1 MALSNQTKRR
11 IVIALADRTSGNEVI
26 GAIGVYG
33 GFRVNHDASVQLS
46 AGDCIAV
53 PDSGGA
59 PGTYRVMFPSINSQ
73 IQSIDWVDVQ
83 GFTPRSPTGAETDTA
98 RVTGYNFDSSLKQ
111 WYITVQIALLSNNAV
126 DPTPPANFTIGV
138 RASVTLLP
146 TANAL

>member
-11 IVIALADRTSGNEVI
+11 VVIALADRTAGNEVI

-59 PGTYRVMFPSINSQ
+59 PGTYRVMFPSINAQ

-83 GFTPRSPTGAETDTA
+83 GFTPRAPTGVETDVA
-98 RVTGYNFDSSLKQ
+98 RVTGYNFDPSLKQ
-111 WYITVQIALLSNNAV
+111 WYITVQIALISSNAV

-138 RASVTLLP
+138 RAAVTLLP